1 MAILPTEASLISDAT
16 TNAQQK
22 GNFSN
27 WRNFCAD
34 LLGTDSSNKAA
45 ARTALGFSA
54 SGDAINV
61 ASLSSTGNV
70 SAGGR
75 VTGGVATVAFS
86 ATPTFNAAAVNTIL
100 FGTLTGNVTSSTI
113 SNLAQ
118 GQYVSIRFKQDATG
132 GRTVVLP
139 ATAKVAGSVGLLA
152 NQVSYLNVTFNTAD
166 GRVEGAWTV
175 LPA

>member
-1 MAILPTEASLISDAT
+1 M
-16 TNAQQK
+16 
-22 GNFSN
+22 
-27 WRNFCAD
+27 
-34 LLGTDSSNKAA
+34 
-45 ARTALGFSA
+45 
-54 SGDAINV
+54 
-61 ASLSSTGNV
+61 
-70 SAGGR
+70 
-75 VTGGVATVAFS
+75 TGGVATVAFS